1 MVSYAT
7 LQNQISSDVLRK
19 VCLDEG
25 VDDVGF
31 VEIERPALGAVK
43 EEVLALY
50 PKTKTIISICIR
62 TNPENIQGTS
72 RSLANE
78 EFHKTYDE
86 LSIHARKIVR
96 RLNEIGIR
104 AV

>member
-1 MVSYAT
+1 MVSKTT
-7 LQNQISSDVLRK
+7 LQNQISSDLLRK
-19 VCLDEG
+19 ICLEEG

-31 VEIERPALGAVK
+31 VEIERRTLGSVK

-62 TNPENIQGTS
+62 TNPENVQGTS

-86 LSIHARKIVR
+86 LSIHARK
-96 RLNEIGIR
+96 L
-104 AV
+104 